1 MRRQP
6 EGLLELPREVRGGDV
21 THLRESLHGPL
32 FVGGRVHA
40 VFRAQQPAQQFGV
53 LRISGGHLTRKIA
66 TINTL
71 RYASPPMRVLLLTP
85 PMIQLNTPYP
95 ATAYLTG
102 FLREHAAGL
111 GLEVSQADASILL
124 FLRLYSRPLITRMAE
139 VLRERARTAKQA
151 AKMPPS
157 LAHFLANSE
166 RYADTVEPA
175 IRFLQRRDPSL
186 AFRIVGRAWLPEGP
200 RFEHALDENLQA
212 AFGALGTTEQAR
224 YLASLF
230 VDDLADVWR
239 IGIDPRF
246 ELARYAERLAS
257 SAASFDPL
265 RQALDAEPTLVD
277 ETLDAITRELL
288 GEHRPDVVAITAPF
302 PGNVYGAFRMAR
314 AIRAAAPDTKLIL
327 GGGWVNTELRS
338 LRDARV
344 FEYFDYLTLD
354 DGERPLL
361 NLLMRLAGRDAPL
374 VRTYVCEGGEV
385 RLKHDA
391 AQPDFPAAGTGIP
404 TYDGLPLDRYVSILE
419 MLNPMHRF
427 WSDGRWNK
435 ITLAHGCYWKKCSF
449 CDVSLDYIGRY
460 DKPGTDIVLRRIRAL
475 IDETGETG
483 FHLVDE
489 AAPPAGMKALAKKL
503 LEEKLSITWWGNIR
517 FEKTFTPELCQLLAE
532 SGCVAVSGG
541 LEVASDRLLDLMKK
555 GVTVEQVARVTR
567 AFTDA
572 GIMVHAY
579 LMYGFPTET
588 EQDTVDALE
597 RVRQLFA
604 AGCIQSAYW
613 HRFAATAHSPIGL
626 QPEKYGITLHP
637 PADIRFAHND
647 VEFRDPTGVDHD
659 YLGAG
664 LRKALYNYMHGI
676 GLEED
681 VRVWFEPREPR
692 AGNGS
697 NRKHGRGTAHHV
709 PATTVPRDLI
719 ERFLG

>member
-1 MRRQP
+1 MSP
-6 EGLLELPREVRGGDV
+6 
-21 THLRESLHGPL
+21 HI
-32 FVGGRVHA
+32 RV
-40 VFRAQQPAQQFGV
+40 
-53 LRISGGHLTRKIA
+53 
-66 TINTL
+66 
-71 RYASPPMRVLLLTP
+71 RYAARLMRLLLVTP

-102 FLREHAAGL
+102 FLRLHAGEL
-111 GLEVSQADASILL
+111 GLDVSQADASITL
-124 FLRLYSRPLITRMAE
+124 FLRLFSAPLIARMAE
-139 VLRERARTAKQA
+139 ELRRRAKA
-151 AKMPPS
+151 AGKRVPVPPPI
-157 LAHFLANSE
+157 AHFLAQAE
-166 RYADTVEPA
+166 RYVETVEPA
-175 IRFLQRRDPSL
+175 IRFLQRRDPSM
-186 AFRIVGRAWLPEGP
+186 AFRIVGRAFLPEGP
-200 RFEHALDENLQA
+200 RFEQVHGEQIQA

-239 IGIDPRF
+239 LGIDPRF
-246 ELARYAERLAS
+246 ELARYGEKLAAS
-257 SAASFDPL
+257 SATFDPL
-265 RQALDAEPTLVD
+265 HEALTGEATLVD
-277 ETLDAITRELL
+277 ATLDEVTRELL
-288 GEHRPDVVAITAPF
+288 AERRPDVVAITAPF

-314 AIRAAAPDTKLIL
+314 TIRAANPKATLIL

-338 LRDARV
+338 LRDPRV
-344 FEYFDYLTLD
+344 FDYFDYVTLD

-361 NLLMRLAGRDAPL
+361 NLLTRLAGREAKL
-374 VRTYVCEGGEV
+374 LRTYVRKGSEV
-385 RLKHDA
+385 VLETDPMQHDIP
-391 AQPDFPAAGTGIP
+391 QKDTGIP
-404 TYDGLPLDRYVSILE
+404 TYDGLPLDQYVSVME

-460 DKPGTDIVLRRIRAL
+460 DEPSTDLIMRRIKAL
-475 IDETGETG
+475 IAETGETG

-489 AAPPAGMKALAKKL
+489 AAPPSAMRSLAKRL
-503 LEEKLSITWWGNIR
+503 IAEKLSITWWGNIR
-517 FEKTFTPELCQLLAE
+517 FEKTFTPELCRLLAE

-541 LEVASDRLLDLMKK
+541 LEVASDRLLELMKK

-613 HRFAATAHSPIGL
+613 HRFSATAHSPIGL
-626 QPEKYGITLHP
+626 NPDAYGIELLP
-637 PADIRFAHND
+637 PPEIEFAHND
-647 VEFRDPTGVDHD
+647 VNFHDPTGTDHD
-659 YLGAG
+659 YLGSG

-676 GLEED
+676 GLDAD
-681 VRVWFEPREPR
+681 VREWFEPRAPR
-692 AGNGS
+692 RVGG
-697 NRKHGRGTAHHV
+697 RKHGQRGASTS
-709 PATTVPRDLI
+709 VPRTKVPRNLI
-719 ERFLG
+719 ESFLG

>member
-1 MRRQP
+1 
-6 EGLLELPREVRGGDV
+6 
-21 THLRESLHGPL
+21 
-32 FVGGRVHA
+32 
-40 VFRAQQPAQQFGV
+40 
-53 LRISGGHLTRKIA
+53 
-66 TINTL
+66 
-71 RYASPPMRVLLLTP
+71 MRVLLLTP

-95 ATAYLTG
+95 ATAYLAG
-102 FLREHAAGL
+102 FLRLHAADL
-111 GLEVSQADASILL
+111 GLEVTQADASITL
-124 FLRLYSRPLITRMAE
+124 FLRLFSAPLVTRMADE
-139 VLRERARTAKQA
+139 LRERARAARRA

-157 LAHFLANSE
+157 IAHFLEHAE

-186 AFRIVGRAWLPEGP
+186 AFRIVGRAYLPEGP
-200 RFEHALDENLQA
+200 RFEQAFDEQIQS
-212 AFGALGTTEQAR
+212 AFGTLGTTEQAR
-224 YLASLF
+224 YVASLY
-230 VDDLADVWR
+230 VDDLADAWR
-239 IGIDPRF
+239 DGIDPRF

-265 RQALDAEPTLVD
+265 HDALTGDPTLVD
-277 ETLDAITRELL
+277 ATLDDITRELIAA
-288 GEHRPDVVAITAPF
+288 ERPDVVAVTAPF

-314 AIRAAAPDTKLIL
+314 SIHEVAPKATLVL

-338 LRDARV
+338 LRDPRV
-344 FEYFDYLTLD
+344 FDFFDYVTLD

-361 NLLMRLAGRDAPL
+361 NLLSRLQGRDMPL
-374 VRTYVCEGGEV
+374 VRTFV
-385 RLKHDA
+385 RENGAVMMKTDPTQH
-391 AQPDFPAAGTGIP
+391 DFPARDTGIP
-404 TYDGLPLDRYVSILE
+404 TYEGLPLDRYVSIME

-460 DKPGTDIVLRRIRAL
+460 DKPGTEIVLQRIRAL

-489 AAPPAGMKALAKKL
+489 AAPPAGMRALAKRL

-517 FEKTFTPELCQLLAE
+517 FEKTFTPELCQLLADA
-532 SGCVAVSGG
+532 GCVAVSGG
-541 LEVASDRLLDLMKK
+541 LEVASNRLLDLMKK

-588 EQDTVDALE
+588 EQDTIDALE

-626 QPEKYGITLHP
+626 HPEKYGITLSP
-637 PADIRFAHND
+637 PENIQFAHND
-647 VEFRDPTGVDHD
+647 MEFHDPTGTDHD

-676 GLEED
+676 GLDAD
-681 VRVWFEPREPR
+681 VREWFAQRPDRKG
-692 AGNGS
+692 GNGHS
-697 NRKHGRGTAHHV
+697 KKRGSRRHPTHSV

-719 ERFLG
+719 ERCLS